1 MPETASAQ
9 TIKTFCRLCEVNCG
23 LEATV
28 DEAQQMI
35 ALRPDK
41 SHPVSEGFACHKGL
55 LALEVH
61 RDPDR
66 LNAPIR
72 RAKTEGS
79 QGDFQPADWDEA
91 IGDIAQRLKALI
103 EEHGPESVAMY
114 IGNPSAFNALG
125 AVAAG
130 IFAQALGIK
139 RFFFAG
145 TQDCTNKFAISEIL
159 YGSAEIHPIADLD
172 HSDYILMMGTNP
184 RISKMS
190 FLSTPDPVGAL
201 RAARDRGATVR
212 FVNPLVIDDLSDVG
226 DTLQIRPDTDA
237 YFLAALLCEIEA
249 TCGFDEEGLKDIG
262 NGSSVGHVDR
272 LRDFVRA
279 YPADRVAG
287 IVGLSAETI
296 REVAR
301 GFSSASSA
309 SIHIS
314 TGVNMGQQGALA
326 YWLTQMLC
334 LVTGNLDRRGGN
346 IVAARAFPGL
356 PMAEEPALEE
366 TKWGSFRPSRGAT
379 PPGSLIADMM
389 GDDEKPIRAL
399 LVMAGNPLLSIGG
412 EDKMREAFA
421 NLDLLVSIDFYRNAT
436 AELADWVLPAADWFE
451 REDLNFFVQGVQR
464 KPYLQWTDR
473 VVAPTHERK
482 EDWWILSRIQQE
494 MGLPSLFDLPGD
506 DALMTLWNGRLE
518 DNGYSIP
525 ALREAEGGVV
535 LIPDTPT
542 GQFLSHVAEA
552 KGAST
557 ELSRVGGAGGVDSS
571 DGDGEAGP
579 RGGFD
584 CCPDAMLATLERA
597 GEIFDRLESEAE
609 NQLKLITRRTH
620 HMLNSAFQN
629 MKVLKT
635 EAGSRKN
642 PLYMNPADAASRDLQ
657 AGQRVRIRNDHG
669 EVVAELALDPHL
681 REGVVAMS
689 HGFGNG
695 RTPGMP
701 VAQAHP
707 GVNVNRLSPSGAGSF
722 DPVSGMEHLT
732 GIAVEVLAS

>member
-1 MPETASAQ
+1 MSKISSAHS
-9 TIKTFCRLCEVNCG
+9 IKTFCRLCEVNCG
-23 LEATV
+23 LEATI
-28 DEAQQMI
+28 DEEQRMT
-35 ALRPDK
+35 ALRPDPD
-41 SHPVSEGFACHKGL
+41 HPVSAGFACHKGL
-55 LALEVH
+55 LGLEVH

-66 LNAPIR
+66 LNAPSR
-72 RAKTEGS
+72 RTSEGEFS
-79 QGDFQPADWDEA
+79 QTSWEDA
-91 IGDIAQRLKALI
+91 IGDIAPRLKALI
-103 EEHGPESVAMY
+103 DEHGPESVAVYM
-114 IGNPSAFNALG
+114 GNPSAFNALG

-159 YGSAEIHPIADLD
+159 YGSAEVHPIADLD
-172 HSDYILMMGTNP
+172 HADYVLMMGTNP

-201 RAARDRGATVR
+201 RLARDRGAKIR
-212 FVNPLVIDDLSDVG
+212 FVNPLAIDDLSDVG
-226 DTLQIRPDTDA
+226 DTLQIRPDTDP

-249 TCGFDEEGLKDIG
+249 TIGFDEEALKDIG
-262 NGSSVGHVDR
+262 NGTPVVHVDR
-272 LRDFVRA
+272 LRDFVRG
-279 YPADRVAG
+279 YPVDRVAELVG
-287 IVGLSAETI
+287 IPAQTI

-301 GFSSASSA
+301 EFAFAESAA
-309 SIHIS
+309 IHIS

-326 YWLTQMLC
+326 YWLAQMLS

-346 IVAARAFPGL
+346 IVAARAMPGL
-356 PMAEEPALEE
+356 PMGEEPALEDTE
-366 TKWGSFRPSRGAT
+366 WGTYRPSRGQT
-379 PPGSLIADMM
+379 PPGSLIADMIR
-389 GDDEKPIRAL
+389 GEEKPIRAL
-399 LVMAGNPLLSIGG
+399 LVIAGNPLLSIGG
-412 EDKMREAFA
+412 EDRMREAFA
-421 NLDLLVSIDFYRNAT
+421 DLDLLVSIDFYRNAT

-518 DNGYSIP
+518 ENGFSIA

-535 LIPDTPT
+535 LIPQTPH
-542 GQFLSHVAEA
+542 GHFLESVA
-552 KGAST
+552 G
-557 ELSRVGGAGGVDSS
+557 S
-571 DGDGEAGP
+571 DPAHPEN
-579 RGGFD
+579 GFD
-584 CCPDAMLATLERA
+584 CCPDALQATLGRA
-597 GEIFDRLESEAE
+597 SGIFDRLEGETA

-620 HMLNSAFQN
+620 HMLNSALQN

-635 EAGSRKN
+635 EAGARKN
-642 PLYMNPADAASRDLQ
+642 PLFMNPADAASRNLQ
-657 AGQRVRIRNDHG
+657 EGQHVRVRNDHG
-669 EVVAELALDPHL
+669 ELVAELALDPHL

-689 HGFGNG
+689 HGFGND

-722 DPVSGMEHLT
+722 DPVSCMEHLT
-732 GIAVEVLAS
+732 GIAVDVLAS

>member
-1 MPETASAQ
+1 VPETVSAHS
-9 TIKTFCRLCEVNCG
+9 IKTFCRLCEVNCG

-28 DEAQQMI
+28 DDAQRMV

-41 SHPVSEGFACHKGL
+41 AHPVSAGFACHKGL

-72 RAKTEGS
+72 RAAEGEFVEAS
-79 QGDFQPADWDEA
+79 WEEA
-91 IGDIAQRLKALI
+91 IGDIAPRLKALI
-103 EEHGPESVAMY
+103 EEHGPESVAVYM
-114 IGNPSAFNALG
+114 GNPSAFNALG

-130 IFAQALGIK
+130 IFAQSLGIK

-201 RAARDRGATVR
+201 RAARDRGAKIR
-212 FVNPLVIDDLSDVG
+212 FVNPLAIDDLSDVG

-237 YFLAALLCEIEA
+237 YFLAALLCEIDA
-249 TCGFDEEGLKDIG
+249 TCGFNEKVLADIG
-262 NGSSVGHVDR
+262 NGTSVGHVDR

-279 YPADRVAG
+279 YPVDRVAG
-287 IVGLSAETI
+287 LVGLPAQTI

-301 GFSSASSA
+301 EFASAESA

-326 YWLTQMLC
+326 YWLVQMLS

-356 PMAEEPALEE
+356 PMGEEPALEE
-366 TKWGSFRPSRGAT
+366 TKWGTYRPSRGAT
-379 PPGSLIADMM
+379 PPGSLIADMIR
-389 GDDEKPIRAL
+389 DDEKPIRAL
-399 LVMAGNPLLSIGG
+399 LVIAGNPLLSIGG
-412 EDKMREAFA
+412 EERMREAFA
-421 NLDLLVSIDFYRNAT
+421 DLDLLVSIDFYRNAT

-473 VVAPTHERK
+473 VVAPTYERK

-518 DNGYSIP
+518 ENGYSIP

-535 LIPDTPT
+535 LIHEAPQ
-542 GQFLSHVAEA
+542 GHFLE
-552 KGAST
+552 
-557 ELSRVGGAGGVDSS
+557 RVSAAAAAAAAAGGVVV
-571 DGDGEAGP
+571 DGDGDGD
-579 RGGFD
+579 GGFD
-584 CCPDAMLATLERA
+584 CCPDAMLATMERA
-597 GEIFDRLESEAE
+597 SAIFDRLERETAT
-609 NQLKLITRRTH
+609 QLKLITRRTH
-620 HMLNSAFQN
+620 HMLNSALQN

-642 PLYMNPADAASRDLQ
+642 PLFMNPGDAASRNLEE
-657 AGQRVRIRNDHG
+657 GQHVRIRNDHG
-669 EVVAELALDPHL
+669 ELIAELALDPHL

-689 HGFGNG
+689 HGFGND

>member
-1 MPETASAQ
+1 MTETQ
-9 TIKTFCRLCEVNCG
+9 TSTQKKTFCRLCEVNCG

-28 DEAQQMI
+28 DADQRI
-35 ALRPDK
+35 VALSPDK
-41 SHPVSEGFACHKGL
+41 SHPVSAGFACHKGL

-66 LNAPIR
+66 LNAPAR
-72 RAKTEGS
+72 RDATG
-79 QGDFQPADWDEA
+79 GFLPADWDDA
-91 IGDIAQRLKALI
+91 IGDIATRLRALI
-103 EEHGPESVAMY
+103 DEHGPESIAIYM
-114 IGNPSAFNALG
+114 GNPSAFNAIG
-125 AVAAG
+125 AVSAG
-130 IFAQALGIK
+130 IFAQTLGIK

-172 HSDYILMMGTNP
+172 HSDYVLLMGTNP

-190 FLSTPDPVGAL
+190 FLSTPDPVATL

-212 FVNPLVIDDLSDVG
+212 FVNPLEIEDLADVG

-237 YFLAALLCEIEA
+237 YFLAALLSEIES
-249 TCGFDEEGLKDIG
+249 TEGFDEAALSGVR
-262 NGSSVGHVDR
+262 NVDR
-272 LRDFVRA
+272 LRDFVRNF
-279 YPADRVAG
+279 PIDRVADL
-287 IVGLSAETI
+287 VGLPAETI

-301 GFSSASSA
+301 DFSRAASA

-326 YWLTQMLC
+326 YWLAQMLS

-346 IVAARAFPGL
+346 IIASRAFAGME
-356 PMAEEPALEE
+356 MAEEPELEE
-366 TKWGSFRPSRGAT
+366 TKWGVYRPSRGST
-379 PPGSLIADMM
+379 PPGSLIADMIR
-389 GDDEKPIRAL
+389 DEEKPIRAL
-399 LVMAGNPLLSIGG
+399 FVIAGNPLLSIGG
-412 EDKMREAFA
+412 EDRMREAFA
-421 NLDLLVSIDFYRNAT
+421 GLELLVSIDFYRNAT

-464 KPYLQWTDR
+464 APYLQWTDR
-473 VVAPTHERK
+473 VVAPTHQRK

-506 DALMTLWNGRLE
+506 DVMTALWDGRLAE
-518 DNGYSIP
+518 GGYSIE
-525 ALREAEGGVV
+525 ALREAPGGVV
-535 LIPDTPT
+535 EIPQAPH
-542 GQFLSHVAEA
+542 GGFLE
-552 KGAST
+552 
-557 ELSRVGGAGGVDSS
+557 RVGGD
-571 DGDGEAGP
+571 E
-579 RGGFD
+579 GFD
-584 CCPDAMLATLERA
+584 CCPDALSSTMARA
-597 GEIFDRLESEAE
+597 ESLFEQLDGEGE

-620 HMLNSAFQN
+620 HMLNSALQN

-635 EAGSRKN
+635 AAGSRNN
-642 PLYMNPADAASRDLQ
+642 PLYMNPDDARARDFDE
-657 AGQRVRIRNDHG
+657 GQTVRVRNAHG
-669 EVVAELALDPHL
+669 ELLAELAFDVRL

-689 HGFGNG
+689 HGFGND

>member
-1 MPETASAQ
+1 MPETDAAHS
-9 TIKTFCRLCEVNCG
+9 IKTFCRLCEVNCG

-28 DEAQQMI
+28 DGDQRMI

-41 SHPVSEGFACHKGL
+41 SHPVSAGFACHKGL

-66 LNAPIR
+66 LNVPNR
-72 RAKTEGS
+72 RTADGE
-79 QGDFQPADWDEA
+79 FLPASWDDA
-91 IGDIAQRLKALI
+91 IGDIALRLKALI
-103 EEHGPESVAMY
+103 DQHGPESVAVYM
-114 IGNPSAFNALG
+114 GNPSAFNALG

-130 IFAQALGIK
+130 IFAQSLGIK

-172 HSDYILMMGTNP
+172 HSDYVLMMGTNP

-190 FLSTPDPVGAL
+190 FLSTPDPVQAL
-201 RAARDRGATVR
+201 RSARDRGAKIR
-212 FVNPLVIDDLSDVG
+212 FVNPLAIKDLSDVG

-237 YFLAALLCEIEA
+237 YFLAALLCEIDS
-249 TCGFDEEGLKDIG
+249 TCGFDEDALRGA
-262 NGSSVGHVDR
+262 GSGAGILHLDR
-272 LRDFVRA
+272 LRDFIHA
-279 YPADRVAG
+279 YPIDRVAELVG
-287 IVGLSAETI
+287 IPAETI

-301 GFSSASSA
+301 EFASAKSA
-309 SIHIS
+309 AIHIS

-326 YWLTQMLC
+326 YWLVQMLS

-346 IVAARAFPGL
+346 IVAARAMPGI
-356 PMAEEPALEE
+356 PMAEEPPIEE
-366 TKWGSFRPSRGAT
+366 TKWGSYRPSRGAT
-379 PPGSLIADMM
+379 PPGSLIADMIR
-389 GDDEKPIRAL
+389 DDEKPIRAL
-399 LVMAGNPLLSIGG
+399 LVIAGNPLLSIGG
-412 EDKMREAFA
+412 EDRMREAFA
-421 NLDLLVSIDFYRNAT
+421 DLDLLVSIDFYRNAT
-436 AELADWVLPAADWFE
+436 GELADWVLPAADWFE

-518 DNGYSIP
+518 ENGYSL
-525 ALREAEGGVV
+525 ARLREAEGGVI
-535 LIPDTPT
+535 LIPDTPH
-542 GQFLSHVAEA
+542 GHFLESVRGAE
-552 KGAST
+552 
-557 ELSRVGGAGGVDSS
+557 
-571 DGDGEAGP
+571 
-579 RGGFD
+579 GFD
-584 CCPDAMLATLERA
+584 CCPDALLTTIERA
-597 GEIFDRLESEAE
+597 STVFEGLEAE
-609 NQLKLITRRTH
+609 ASNQLKLITRRTH
-620 HMLNSAFQN
+620 HMLNSALQN

-642 PLYMNPADAASRDLQ
+642 PLFMNPADAASRSL
-657 AGQRVRIRNDHG
+657 AEGQHVRVRNDHG
-669 EVVAELALDPHL
+669 ELIAELAFDPHL
-681 REGVVAMS
+681 RVGVVAMS
-689 HGFGNG
+689 HGFGND

-722 DPVSGMEHLT
+722 DPISGMEHLT
-732 GIAVEVLAS
+732 GIAVDVLVS

>member
-1 MPETASAQ
+1 MTETQ
-9 TIKTFCRLCEVNCG
+9 TSTQKKTFCRLCEVNCG

-28 DEAQQMI
+28 DADQRI
-35 ALRPDK
+35 VALKPDK
-41 SHPVSEGFACHKGL
+41 SHPVSAGFACHKGL

-66 LNAPIR
+66 LNAPAR
-72 RAKTEGS
+72 RDATG
-79 QGDFQPADWDEA
+79 GFLPADWDDA
-91 IGDIAQRLKALI
+91 IGDIATRLRALI
-103 EEHGPESVAMY
+103 DEHGPESIAIYM
-114 IGNPSAFNALG
+114 GNPSAFNAIG
-125 AVAAG
+125 AVSAG
-130 IFAQALGIK
+130 IFAQTLGIK

-172 HSDYILMMGTNP
+172 HSDYVLLMGTNP

-190 FLSTPDPVGAL
+190 FLSTPDPVATL

-212 FVNPLVIDDLSDVG
+212 FVNPLEIEDLADVG

-237 YFLAALLCEIEA
+237 YFLAALLSEIES
-249 TCGFDEEGLKDIG
+249 TEGFDEAALSGVR
-262 NGSSVGHVDR
+262 NVDR
-272 LRDFVRA
+272 LRDFVRNF
-279 YPADRVAG
+279 PIDRVADL
-287 IVGLSAETI
+287 VGLPAETI

-301 GFSSASSA
+301 DFSRAASA

-326 YWLTQMLC
+326 YWLAQMLS

-346 IVAARAFPGL
+346 IIASRAFAGME
-356 PMAEEPALEE
+356 MAEEPELEE
-366 TKWGSFRPSRGAT
+366 TKWGVYRPSRGST
-379 PPGSLIADMM
+379 PPGSLIADMIR
-389 GDDEKPIRAL
+389 DEEKPIRAL
-399 LVMAGNPLLSIGG
+399 FVIAGNPLLSIGG
-412 EDKMREAFA
+412 EDRMREAFA
-421 NLDLLVSIDFYRNAT
+421 GLELLVSIDFYRNAT

-464 KPYLQWTDR
+464 APYLQWTDR
-473 VVAPTHERK
+473 VVAPTHQRK

-506 DALMTLWNGRLE
+506 DVMTALWDGRLAE
-518 DNGYSIP
+518 GGYSIE
-525 ALREAEGGVV
+525 ALREAPGGVV
-535 LIPDTPT
+535 EIPQAPH
-542 GQFLSHVAEA
+542 GGFLE
-552 KGAST
+552 
-557 ELSRVGGAGGVDSS
+557 RVGGD
-571 DGDGEAGP
+571 E
-579 RGGFD
+579 GFD
-584 CCPDAMLATLERA
+584 CCPDALSSTMARA
-597 GEIFDRLESEAE
+597 ESLFEQLDGEGE

-620 HMLNSAFQN
+620 HMLNSALQN

-635 EAGSRKN
+635 AAGSRNN
-642 PLYMNPADAASRDLQ
+642 PLYMNPDDARARDFDE
-657 AGQRVRIRNDHG
+657 GQTVRVRNAHG
-669 EVVAELALDPHL
+669 ELLAELAFDVRL

-689 HGFGNG
+689 HGFGND

>member
-1 MPETASAQ
+1 MPKVASAQ

-23 LEATV
+23 LEATI
-28 DEAQQMI
+28 DDAQQMV
-35 ALRPDK
+35 ALRPDR
-41 SHPVSEGFACHKGL
+41 SHPVSQGFACHKGL
-55 LALEVH
+55 LALEIH

-72 RAKTEGS
+72 RTKEAASEG
-79 QGDFQPADWDEA
+79 GFTPATWDEA
-91 IGDIAQRLKALI
+91 IGEIAPKLKALI
-103 EEHGPESVAMY
+103 AEHGPESVAVY

-130 IFAQALGIK
+130 IFAQALGVK

-172 HSDYILMMGTNP
+172 HSDYVLMMGTNP
-184 RISKMS
+184 RISKMT
-190 FLSTPDPVGAL
+190 FLSTPDPVAAL
-201 RAARDRGATVR
+201 REARDRGAKIR
-212 FVNPLVIDDLSDVG
+212 FVNPLAIDDLADVG

-237 YFLAALLCEIEA
+237 YFLAALLCEIDA
-249 TCGFDEEGLKDIG
+249 TCGFDGGALRDIG
-262 NGSSVGHVDR
+262 NGTSVEHVDR
-272 LRDFVRA
+272 LREFVQA
-279 YPADRVAG
+279 YPADRVAEL
-287 IVGLSAETI
+287 VGLSAETI

-301 GFSSASSA
+301 EFSTAASA

-326 YWLTQMLC
+326 YWLVQMLS

-356 PMAEEPALEE
+356 PMGEEPALEK
-366 TKWGSFRPSRGAT
+366 TKWGSFRPSRGTT
-379 PPGSLIADMM
+379 PPGSLIAEMIA
-389 GDDEKPIRAL
+389 DDEKPIRAL
-399 LVMAGNPLLSIGG
+399 LVIAGNPLLSIGG

-421 NLDLLVSIDFYRNAT
+421 NLDLLVSVDFYRNAT

-518 DNGYSIP
+518 ENGYSIP
-525 ALREAEGGVV
+525 ALREAEAGVIF
-535 LIPDTPT
+535 IPD
-542 GQFLSHVAEA
+542 A
-552 KGAST
+552 KPGGF
-557 ELSRVGGAGGVDSS
+557 LSRVADVKSDVDGDD
-571 DGDGEAGP
+571 DGDGDGNDSA
-579 RGGFD
+579 RRFD
-584 CCPDAMLATLERA
+584 CCPDAMLASLERA
-597 GEIFDRLESEAE
+597 SEIFEGLAREASD
-609 NQLKLITRRTH
+609 QLKLITRRTH

-635 EAGSRKN
+635 EAGSQNN
-642 PLYMNPADAASRDLQ
+642 PLYMNPVDAASRSLHE
-657 AGQRVRIRNDHG
+657 GQHVRIRNDHG
-669 EVVAELALDPHL
+669 ELVAELALDPHL

-689 HGFGNG
+689 HGFGND

-732 GIAVEVLAS
+732 GITVEVLAS

>member
-1 MPETASAQ
+1 MAETQ
-9 TIKTFCRLCEVNCG
+9 TSTQKKTFCRLCEVNCG

-28 DEAQQMI
+28 DADQRI
-35 ALRPDK
+35 VALKPDK
-41 SHPVSEGFACHKGL
+41 SHPVSAGFACHKGL

-66 LNAPIR
+66 LNAPAR
-72 RAKTEGS
+72 RDATG
-79 QGDFQPADWDEA
+79 GFLPADWDDA
-91 IGDIAQRLKALI
+91 IGDIATRLRALI
-103 EEHGPESVAMY
+103 DEHGPESIAIYM
-114 IGNPSAFNALG
+114 GNPSAFNAIG
-125 AVAAG
+125 AVSAG
-130 IFAQALGIK
+130 IFAQTLGIK

-172 HSDYILMMGTNP
+172 HSDYVLLMGTNP

-190 FLSTPDPVGAL
+190 FLSTPDPVATL

-212 FVNPLVIDDLSDVG
+212 FVNPLEIEDLADVG

-237 YFLAALLCEIEA
+237 YFLAALLSEIES
-249 TCGFDEEGLKDIG
+249 TEGFDEAALSGVR
-262 NGSSVGHVDR
+262 NVDR
-272 LRDFVRA
+272 LRDFVRNF
-279 YPADRVAG
+279 PIDRVADL
-287 IVGLSAETI
+287 VGLPAETI

-301 GFSSASSA
+301 DFSRAASA

-326 YWLTQMLC
+326 YWLAQMLS

-346 IVAARAFPGL
+346 IIASRAFAGME
-356 PMAEEPALEE
+356 MAEEPELEE
-366 TKWGSFRPSRGAT
+366 TKWGVYRPSRGST
-379 PPGSLIADMM
+379 PPGSLIADMIR
-389 GDDEKPIRAL
+389 DEEKPIRAL
-399 LVMAGNPLLSIGG
+399 FVIAGNPLLSIGG
-412 EDKMREAFA
+412 EDRMREAFA
-421 NLDLLVSIDFYRNAT
+421 GLELLVSIDFYRNAT

-464 KPYLQWTDR
+464 APYLQWTDR
-473 VVAPTHERK
+473 VVAPTHQRK

-494 MGLPSLFDLPGD
+494 MGLLSLFDLPGD
-506 DALMTLWNGRLE
+506 DVMTALWDGRLAE
-518 DNGYSIP
+518 GGYSIE
-525 ALREAEGGVV
+525 ALREAPGGVV
-535 LIPDTPT
+535 EIPQAPH
-542 GQFLSHVAEA
+542 GGFLE
-552 KGAST
+552 
-557 ELSRVGGAGGVDSS
+557 RVGGD
-571 DGDGEAGP
+571 E
-579 RGGFD
+579 GFD
-584 CCPDAMLATLERA
+584 CCPDALSSTMARA
-597 GEIFDRLESEAE
+597 ESLFEQLDGEGE

-620 HMLNSAFQN
+620 HMLNSALQN

-635 EAGSRKN
+635 AAGSRNN
-642 PLYMNPADAASRDLQ
+642 PLYMNPDDARARDFDE
-657 AGQRVRIRNDHG
+657 GQTVRVRNAHG
-669 EVVAELALDPHL
+669 ELLAELAFDVRL

-689 HGFGNG
+689 HGFGND

>member
-1 MPETASAQ
+1 MPETSSAHS
-9 TIKTFCRLCEVNCG
+9 IKTFCRLCEVNCG

-28 DEAQQMI
+28 DDQQGMI

-66 LNAPIR
+66 LNVPHR
-72 RAKTEGS
+72 RAAG
-79 QGDFQPADWDEA
+79 GDFLEASWEDA
-91 IGDIAQRLKALI
+91 IGDIAPRLKALI
-103 EEHGPESVAMY
+103 DEHGPESVAVYM
-114 IGNPSAFNALG
+114 GNPSAFNALG

-172 HSDYILMMGTNP
+172 HSDYVLMMGTNP

-201 RAARDRGATVR
+201 RAARDRGATIR
-212 FVNPLVIDDLSDVG
+212 FVNPLAIDDLSDVG

-249 TCGFDEEGLKDIG
+249 TSGFDEEALKDIE
-262 NGSSVGHVDR
+262 NGAGVVHLDR
-272 LRDFVRA
+272 LRDFIRA
-279 YPADRVAG
+279 YPVNRVAKLVG
-287 IVGLSAETI
+287 IPAQTI
-296 REVAR
+296 RDVAR
-301 GFSSASSA
+301 DFSAANSAA
-309 SIHIS
+309 IHIS

-326 YWLTQMLC
+326 YWLAQMLS

-346 IVAARAFPGL
+346 IVAGRAMPGL
-356 PMAEEPALEE
+356 PMGEEPGLEE
-366 TKWGSFRPSRGAT
+366 TKWGSYRPSRGTT
-379 PPGSLIADMM
+379 PPGSLIADMIR
-389 GDDEKPIRAL
+389 DDEKPIRAL
-399 LVMAGNPLLSIGG
+399 LVIAGNPLLSIGG
-412 EDKMREAFA
+412 EDQMREAFA
-421 NLDLLVSIDFYRNAT
+421 DLDLLVSIDFYRNAT
-436 AELADWVLPAADWFE
+436 GELADWVLPAADWFE

-518 DNGYSIP
+518 ENGYSIP

-535 LIPDTPT
+535 LIPDEPH
-542 GQFLSHVAEA
+542 GHFLEGIA
-552 KGAST
+552 T
-557 ELSRVGGAGGVDSS
+557 ID
-571 DGDGEAGP
+571 
-579 RGGFD
+579 GFD
-584 CCPDAMLATLERA
+584 CCPDAMLQTIERA
-597 GEIFDRLESEAE
+597 SGIFDRLETEAA

-620 HMLNSAFQN
+620 HMLNSALQN

-642 PLYMNPADAASRDLQ
+642 PLFMNPADAASRSLQ
-657 AGQRVRIRNDHG
+657 EGQHVRVRNDHG
-669 EVVAELALDPHL
+669 ELIAELALDPHL

-689 HGFGNG
+689 HGFGND

>member
-1 MPETASAQ
+1 MTETQ
-9 TIKTFCRLCEVNCG
+9 TSTQKKTFCRLCEVNCG

-28 DEAQQMI
+28 DADQRI
-35 ALRPDK
+35 VALKPDK
-41 SHPVSEGFACHKGL
+41 SHPVSAGFACHKGL

-66 LNAPIR
+66 LNAPAR
-72 RAKTEGS
+72 RDATG
-79 QGDFQPADWDEA
+79 GFLPADWDDA
-91 IGDIAQRLKALI
+91 IGDIATRLRALI
-103 EEHGPESVAMY
+103 DEHGPESIAIYM
-114 IGNPSAFNALG
+114 GNPSAFNAIG
-125 AVAAG
+125 AVSAG
-130 IFAQALGIK
+130 IFAQTLGIK

-172 HSDYILMMGTNP
+172 HSDYVLLMGTNP

-190 FLSTPDPVGAL
+190 FLSTPDPVATL

-212 FVNPLVIDDLSDVG
+212 FVNPLEIEDLADVG

-237 YFLAALLCEIEA
+237 YFLAALLSEIES
-249 TCGFDEEGLKDIG
+249 TEGFDEAALSGVR
-262 NGSSVGHVDR
+262 NVDR
-272 LRDFVRA
+272 LRDFVRNF
-279 YPADRVAG
+279 PIDRVADL
-287 IVGLSAETI
+287 VGLPAETI

-301 GFSSASSA
+301 DFSRAASA

-326 YWLTQMLC
+326 YWLAQMLS

-346 IVAARAFPGL
+346 IIASRAFAGME
-356 PMAEEPALEE
+356 MAEEPELEE
-366 TKWGSFRPSRGAT
+366 TKWGVYRPSRGST
-379 PPGSLIADMM
+379 PPGCLIADMIR
-389 GDDEKPIRAL
+389 DEEKPIRAL
-399 LVMAGNPLLSIGG
+399 FVIAGNPLLSIGG
-412 EDKMREAFA
+412 EDRMREAFA
-421 NLDLLVSIDFYRNAT
+421 GLELLVSIDFYRNAT

-464 KPYLQWTDR
+464 APYLQWTDR
-473 VVAPTHERK
+473 VVAPTHQRK

-506 DALMTLWNGRLE
+506 DVMTALWDGRLAE
-518 DNGYSIP
+518 GGYSIE
-525 ALREAEGGVV
+525 ALREAPGGVV
-535 LIPDTPT
+535 EIPQAPH
-542 GQFLSHVAEA
+542 GGFLE
-552 KGAST
+552 
-557 ELSRVGGAGGVDSS
+557 RVGGD
-571 DGDGEAGP
+571 E
-579 RGGFD
+579 GFD
-584 CCPDAMLATLERA
+584 CCPDALSSTMARA
-597 GEIFDRLESEAE
+597 ESLFEQLDGEGE

-620 HMLNSAFQN
+620 HMLNSALQN

-635 EAGSRKN
+635 AAGSRNN
-642 PLYMNPADAASRDLQ
+642 PLYMNPDDARARDFDE
-657 AGQRVRIRNDHG
+657 GQTVRVRNAHG
-669 EVVAELALDPHL
+669 ELLAELAFDVRL

-689 HGFGNG
+689 HGFGND